1 MTQQKV
7 EHSANTSSNQLP
19 HDKADVVIVGGGP
32 IGFAQAWGIKKLN
45 RDLNVVVLE
54 KYQEFQRKHTL
65 VMQPAQL
72 EALMKATDS
81 MDDPRLK
88 ALLQQLRKNPNIRT
102 NVLQETFKSIAESLN
117 VQVKI
122 EEVKAD
128 KIEEQ
133 LFAYEPK
140 LIIGA
145 DGTHSVVSEQLFA
158 KDNQI
163 KHEVDF
169 AMQVRFEVDGDYEKD
184 LDQSVQF
191 YQRLAHH
198 GLIATEQIGKPDP
211 VSGKTPVT
219 MQIVIPKEDYDELYG
234 LERKPKANDPIKPF
248 ANGLD
253 KRELPEHLQKF
264 VDSYLLERIQFSGN
278 RIKAESIRIS
288 VNELPATR
296 ARQVFTQYQ
305 NKEKNLDTHVA
316 LSGDSALGLSYFK
329 GLNAGLEASAKF
341 FSELKG
347 ALKQGLTDKNQL
359 NESLNRYANWF
370 SPYADNKVK
379 EVKQYSTLKVRSGMK
394 VIKSVHGTKL
404 ISAYKPEVDKKPLIN
419 AYYRLLARASD
430 KDNIEFKPYPHRAY
444 NPDIQLGQ
452 FGPVSVRY
460 TLTKI
465 GKLFADF
472 FKPYKGNYQVV
483 DDFKQPL
490 TGAIN
495 ILMGSVKLLTGI
507 VKPKRFI
514 DGAFTVARGIVEI
527 ATTPLTW
534 FVKPFTR
541 GLATLFSR
549 SVKVEDNSG
558 VKNLVHLGNKLLDA
572 QGNDE
577 ISFKRMRDLLG
588 VCNDLHR
595 KFDKSVQRGQGTNVD
610 AKVEKEL
617 ITDITAH
624 SDEPLSVDKL
634 RNYFSLFQGKKP
646 VEAVEEQKELR
657 SEASATAFVSL

>member
-1 MTQQKV
+1 MTQQKI
-7 EHSANTSSNQLP
+7 EQSANSVLSQLAQ
-19 HDKADVVIVGGGP
+19 DKADVVIVGGGP

-45 RDLNVVVLE
+45 PNLKVLVLD

-65 VMQPAQL
+65 VMQPEQL
-72 EALMKATDS
+72 KALMQATDS
-81 MDDPRLK
+81 MDDPKLK
-88 ALLQQLRKNPNIRT
+88 ALLQQLRENPNIRT
-102 NVLQETFKSIAESLN
+102 NVLQETFRAIAESFN

-133 LFAYEPK
+133 LFVYEPK

-145 DGTHSVVSEQLFA
+145 DGTHSVVSEQLFPNG
-158 KDNQI
+158 NQI
-163 KHEVDF
+163 KHEIDF

-184 LDQSVQF
+184 LDQSIQF
-191 YQRLAHH
+191 YQRLSYH

-219 MQIVIPKEDYDELYG
+219 MQIVIPKEDYEQLYG
-234 LERKPKANDPIKPF
+234 LERTPKANDPIKPF

-296 ARQVFTQYQ
+296 ARQVFTHYQ
-305 NKEKNLDTHVA
+305 NNEKNLDAHVA
-316 LSGDSALGLSYFK
+316 LNGDSALGLSYFK

-341 FSELKG
+341 LSEMKG

-359 NESLNRYANWF
+359 SESLNRYANWF
-370 SPYADNKVK
+370 SPYADKKIK

-394 VIKSVHGTKL
+394 VIKGVHVGKMV
-404 ISAYKPEVDKKPLIN
+404 SAYKPEVDKKPLIN
-419 AYYRLLARASD
+419 AYYQLLVRATD
-430 KDNIEFKPYPHRAY
+430 KDDVEFKPYPHRAY

-452 FGPVSVRY
+452 FGLVPVRY

-465 GKLFADF
+465 GKIFADF

-483 DDFKQPL
+483 DDFKQPF
-490 TGAIN
+490 TGIIN
-495 ILMGSVKLLTGI
+495 ILMGSVKLITGI

-514 DGAFTVARGIVEI
+514 DGAFTLARGIVEI
-527 ATTPLTW
+527 ITTPLSW
-534 FVKPFTR
+534 FVKPLTR
-541 GLATLFSR
+541 SLFTLFS
-549 SVKVEDNSG
+549 SPLNVEDNSG
-558 VKNLVHLGNKLLDA
+558 IKNLVSLGNELLDA
-572 QGNDE
+572 QVNDE
-577 ISFKRMRDLLG
+577 MSFMRMRDLLG

-595 KFDKSVQRGQGTNVD
+595 KFDKSMQRGQSTNVD
-610 AKVEKEL
+610 ATVENKL
-617 ITDITAH
+617 ITDITAY
-624 SDEPLSVDKL
+624 SDQPFSVDKL
-634 RNYFSLFQGKKP
+634 RSYLGLFNDKKP
-646 VEAVEEQKELR
+646 VVSVEVPKELHT
-657 SEASATAFVSL
+657 EAANENSY